1 MCWCIS
7 IGVQMCLHMP
17 REPPDVLTNL
27 YGSTD
32 VLHSLRHSGVF
43 STISLQPQ
51 VFIKYPYISLCVSPQ
66 DQICLCNSKGLSMCL
81 QIQNPRRVYRSL
93 QNCRCIYIAIKKLT
107 FYCTSAELQREK
119 VLLTVNMTT
128 PDPLSLLLD
137 FYALLGHLF
146 FCLHT
151 LSMGFH

>member
-43 STISLQPQ
+43 RNVQKAPHVEMHYYRTPD
-51 VFIKYPYISLCVSPQ
+51 VFNNLYSRRCLSNIHTSPYVFLHKTKYLCVIQKVSRCVYKYRTPGVFT
-66 DQICLCNSKGLSMCL
+66 DLC
-81 QIQNPRRVYRSL
+81 R
-93 QNCRCIYIAIKKLT
+93 IAGVSI
-107 FYCTSAELQREK
+107 
-119 VLLTVNMTT
+119 LL
-128 PDPLSLLLD
+128 
-137 FYALLGHLF
+137 
-146 FCLHT
+146 
-151 LSMGFH
+151 

>member
-1 MCWCIS
+1 MFTNT
-7 IGVQMCLHMP
+7 
-17 REPPDVLTNL
+17 EP
-27 YGSTD
+27 
-32 VLHSLRHSGVF
+32 
-43 STISLQPQ
+43 QA
-51 VFIKYPYISLCVSPQ
+51 
-66 DQICLCNSKGLSMCL
+66 CL
-81 QIQNPRRVYRSL
+81 QISAELQVYL
-93 QNCRCIYIAIKKLT
+93 YCYKKLT

-146 FCLHT
+146 FCLHA